1 MIDFAKNFT
10 NFALNNFD
18 TNEALLM
25 CNIQQA
31 ENAILTLQ
39 NIGLAQAALDRTYYA
54 RINTQLYF

>member
-1 MIDFAKNFT
+1 
-10 NFALNNFD
+10 
-18 TNEALLM
+18 M